1 MSKLIKFGKRALT
14 ISVAGTMIVW
24 SLGLAALAPAQAATL
39 VAGDLIKA
47 SGPAVYYYT
56 SDGKRAPF
64 PNDKVFSSWYVGFGS
79 VKTITDAELAAIPLS
94 GTNMTYRAGTR
105 LVKITT
111 DPKVYAVEPG
121 GSLRWV
127 NSEEVAKALYGDN
140 WNKQIDDVPDVFFTN
155 YSKGSDVSSAKPT
168 VGSLFKTADS
178 SDIYYQAADGAR
190 KLADLT
196 AFDANG
202 FQSKFVRTVA
212 ASVKT
217 TAGTSASGE
226 LKGKETAVALPTF
239 AAPSEEKKAEE
250 KKAEEVA
257 GKAMLKV
264 EFADDNPAGAV
275 HASGTSYNKVLSLK
289 LTATEADAT
298 LTSLTLTRG
307 GLSSDTSLTG
317 VAVFAHQATMRHGTF
332 ATFSNNKATVSMSN
346 EPVKIKKGETVPLW
360 VKVNINSG
368 AAGQSGTYTLGVA
381 AAADFGT
388 TATVSGVF
396 PLTSSTFSMT
406 SGASTVGTLTVDT
419 VRVHNN
425 GAADGTNVTVNMGT
439 TNQDTG
445 RFRFAAG
452 ANEDMV
458 LTSLALYN
466 NGNTVDA
473 DLANIDLVGPDG
485 AVLATVAAQKD
496 KYVTFDL
503 SKIDNASDTNGYLI
517 PKGATRDLLVRE
529 DLVSG
534 ASRSIRWLFQNDY
547 DIEGYGASSKAGIL
561 ATLVGGNTAPT
572 GSDRAFPIGDQDGG
586 AGTNYANRI
595 TIASGTLSLTKA
607 TTSPTG
613 NIPAGGTLVQL
624 GKWEVKATGED
635 MELRQVSYRVN
646 RLPAVAANNLTG
658 TFTVQIQEAGATSSP
673 TTIFTVAGSAAT
685 YEAQTNATLTTYPT
699 LKANTTY
706 NVTFSG
712 DIASTVAA
720 GVTYSTVLDVV
731 QVFRKNSND
740 VVDPGTAVSAANT
753 LTVSTGTLTVAA
765 NNSQPPITV
774 VQNQST
780 LATFGSWTFT
790 AGPAE
795 PITLNSVTID
805 DNTAGL
811 GRNFKELELWVGGVK
826 KSQDNSST
834 IAPTATTATVVFNIS
849 PSYELAAGQTVVVE
863 LKGRVLTATMDATVI
878 TQIPASG
885 VSGSGKTS
893 LTSLSTIPAVN
904 TNAQTVTI
912 AAAGTLGVSRDTVTN
927 VRSSQLVAGTTGVTF
942 GAFKFQTTNT
952 EGIKIR
958 KIYLSNAGSNTNGL
972 TNIGIYESGSTSPI
986 GSITKA
992 SLGSDTLVT
1001 GGDEKS
1007 VVFDYTGLSNGGYSI
1022 PKNTFKVL
1030 LVKGDTVYAATAGQ
1044 TARLVV
1050 AEVEGEGEGSGT
1062 RVYTTL
1068 SGDALTGD
1076 VAGQAYAVGDV
1087 VSINDASAL
1096 SADQDNTMV
1105 TTTALASGAA
1115 SNVAGTPFDAF
1126 TLAAADHLSKWNKIS
1141 TETVN
1146 AGATAQ
1152 SNYTTGDVIVAS
1164 DLSANTHAFYVVT
1177 STVAQ
1182 GADLGTANALAN
1194 GLDLDAA
1201 DVFSRISSGA
1211 SEALSAAS
1219 TLTYKAGDVVV
1230 VNDTGDADD
1239 GIYVVGTAVNPGTDI
1254 TAASGLVNGYTF
1266 AAGRVTKLPVI
1277 TSELAS
1283 TSAAYAYRAGDV
1295 VVVHDDSATTDD
1307 GLFVFPAAVA
1317 VGGDL
1322 TATTLTGTALTTS
1335 DRVSRLA
1342 VVQTN
1347 DNLKRLYPTKLN
1359 FAWTAAA
1366 GGSVLSTGGQV
1377 EVGRFTMGADT
1388 ANAANPDAAI
1398 TVTNLAFTQI
1408 ASARLTNATLHDYTL
1423 NTNLSTNVTPDN
1435 AGGTLTFSGLS
1446 TSFTHGE
1453 SRTFRV
1459 LADVGSNAGS
1469 QSVQYRFN
1477 AGSDTSAGTAT
1488 WNVSATGQTTV
1499 TGVTW
1504 TVLATDSTD
1513 TSSAQ
1518 MTASSVASDAITP
1531 SISTVGITDA
1541 AAGNDALAAADSIL
1555 ITFSEKIDPSSVAST
1570 LRYGTGTVAAT
1581 AGATGTV
1588 SGAENSGGTNA
1599 CGVASANDT
1608 INVAN
1613 IACISLGNGTAITA
1627 GVAAQNTTLSL
1638 NAAGTALTIALTGA
1652 LALNANDGAEADG
1665 GELLTAVR
1673 DAAGNLLAA
1682 STWTI
1687 TALDL

>member
-1 MSKLIKFGKRALT
+1 MSKFIKFGKRALT
-14 ISVAGTMIVW
+14 VSVAGTMIVW

-64 PNDKVFSSWYVGFGS
+64 PNDKVFGSWYVGFGS

-94 GTNMTYRAGTR
+94 GTNMTYRCGTR

-111 DPKVYAVEPG
+111 DPKVYAVECG
-121 GSLRWV
+121 GMLRWI
-127 NSEEVAKALYGDN
+127 NSEAIAKALYGDK
-140 WNKQIDDVPDVFFTN
+140 WNQQIDDVPDVFFTN
-155 YSKGSDVSSAKPT
+155 YSKGSDVTEAKPP
-168 VGSLFKTADS
+168 VGTLFKTADS
-178 SDIYYQAADGAR
+178 SDIYYQSADGAR
-190 KLADLT
+190 KLSDLA

-212 ASVKT
+212 ADVKT
-217 TAGTSASGE
+217 AAGTSAAGE
-226 LKGKETAVALPTF
+226 LKVKEAAVAMPSF
-239 AAPSEEKKAEE
+239 AVAAPAEE
-250 KKAEEVA
+250 KKTEEKPAEEAA

-289 LTATEADAT
+289 LTATQADAT
-298 LTSLTLTRG
+298 LTSLKLTRG

-317 VAVFAHQATMRHGTF
+317 VAVFAHTATMRHGTF
-332 ATFSNNKATVSMSN
+332 STFSNNEATVSMSN
-346 EPVKIKKGETVPLW
+346 EPVTVKKGTTVPLW

-388 TATVSGVF
+388 TAEVSGTF
-396 PLTSSTFSMT
+396 PFTSSTFSLT
-406 SGASTVGTLTVDT
+406 SGASTVGTLTTDT

-425 GAADGTNVTVNMGT
+425 GATDATNVTVNMGT
-439 TNQDTG
+439 NDQDTG

-458 LTSLALYN
+458 LTSLTLYN

-496 KYVTFDL
+496 KYVKFDL
-503 SKIDNASDTNGYLI
+503 SSIDNVSAINGYLV
-517 PKGATRDLLVRE
+517 PKGATRDLLVRQ

-534 ASRSIRWLFQNDY
+534 ASRSVRWLFQNDY

-561 ATLVGGNTAPT
+561 ATLVGGNTAPS
-572 GSDRAFPIGDQDGG
+572 GNDRAFPVGDQDGG

-595 TIASGTLSLTKA
+595 TIASGTLTATKA
-607 TTSPTG
+607 TSSPTG

-635 MELRQVSYRVN
+635 MELRQISYRIN
-646 RLPAVAANNLTG
+646 RLPDVAANALTG

-685 YEAQTNATLTTYPT
+685 YGAQTNATLTTYPT
-699 LKANTTY
+699 LMANKTY
-706 NVTFSG
+706 YITFSG

-720 GVTYSTVLDVV
+720 GVTYSTVLDIV
-731 QVFRKNSND
+731 QIFRKNSND
-740 VVDPGTAVSAANT
+740 VVDPGTAVSSANT

-765 NNSQPPITV
+765 NNSQTPITV

-780 LATFGSWTFT
+780 LATLGSWTFT

-795 PITLNSVTID
+795 AITLNSVTID

-811 GRNFKELELWVGGVK
+811 GRNFKELELWIGGAK
-826 KSQDNSST
+826 KSQDTSST

-849 PSYELAAGQTVVVE
+849 PSHELAAGQTAVVE
-863 LKGRVLTATMDATVI
+863 VKGRVLTATMDANAI
-878 TQIPASG
+878 LQIPASG

-893 LTSLSTIPAVN
+893 LTSLTTIPAVN

-912 AAAGTLGVSRDTVTN
+912 ASAGTLAVSRDTVTN

-942 GAFKFQTTNT
+942 SAFKFQTSNT

-958 KIYLSNAGSNTNGL
+958 KIYLSNAGSNSNGL
-972 TNIGIYESGSTSPI
+972 TNLGIYESGSTSPI

-1007 VVFDYTGLSNGGYSI
+1007 VVFDYTGLASGGYSI
-1022 PKNTFKVL
+1022 PKNTYKVL

-1044 TARLVV
+1044 TAQLVV

-1068 SGDALTGD
+1068 LGDDLTGGNT
-1076 VAGQAYAVGDV
+1076 GQAYAVGDV
-1087 VSINDASAL
+1087 VSVFDANIP
-1096 SADQDNTMV
+1096 SADQVNTHV
-1105 TTTALASGAA
+1105 VATALASGVAA
-1115 SNVAGTPFDAF
+1115 TGADALFDTNAGGTYGTFV
-1126 TLAAADHLSKWNKIS
+1126 AADYLSKWKTIS

-1146 AGATAQ
+1146 AGVTAQ
-1152 SNYTTGDVIVAS
+1152 FNYTAGDVVAVA
-1164 DLSANTHAFYVVT
+1164 DVSAGTSSLYVVT
-1177 STVAQ
+1177 TTVAQ
-1182 GADLGTANALAN
+1182 GASLAAANALVN
-1194 GLDLDAA
+1194 GLTLAA
-1201 DVFSRISSGA
+1201 TDIVTRVAAGA

-1230 VNDTGDADD
+1230 VNDTGDNDD
-1239 GIYVVGTAVNPGTDI
+1239 GVYVVGTALNPGVDI

-1277 TSELAS
+1277 TTELAS

-1295 VVVHDDSATTDD
+1295 IAVHDDSATTDD
-1307 GLFVFPAAVA
+1307 GLFVYSAAVA

-1335 DRVSRLA
+1335 DRLARLA
-1342 VVQTN
+1342 VVQNN

-1359 FAWTAAA
+1359 FAWTAAS

-1388 ANAANPDAAI
+1388 ANAANPDAQV

-1408 ASARLTNATLHDYTL
+1408 
-1423 NTNLSTNVTPDN
+1423 
-1435 AGGTLTFSGLS
+1435 
-1446 TSFTHGE
+1446 
-1453 SRTFRV
+1453 
-1459 LADVGSNAGS
+1459 
-1469 QSVQYRFN
+1469 
-1477 AGSDTSAGTAT
+1477 
-1488 WNVSATGQTTV
+1488 
-1499 TGVTW
+1499 
-1504 TVLATDSTD
+1504 
-1513 TSSAQ
+1513 
-1518 MTASSVASDAITP
+1518 
-1531 SISTVGITDA
+1531 
-1541 AAGNDALAAADSIL
+1541 
-1555 ITFSEKIDPSSVAST
+1555 
-1570 LRYGTGTVAAT
+1570 
-1581 AGATGTV
+1581 
-1588 SGAENSGGTNA
+1588 
-1599 CGVASANDT
+1599 
-1608 INVAN
+1608 
-1613 IACISLGNGTAITA
+1613 
-1627 GVAAQNTTLSL
+1627 
-1638 NAAGTALTIALTGA
+1638 
-1652 LALNANDGAEADG
+1652 
-1665 GELLTAVR
+1665 
-1673 DAAGNLLAA
+1673 
-1682 STWTI
+1682 
-1687 TALDL
+1687 